1 MFTFFTNLR
10 LRHNSVRELSRLS
23 DRELEDIGVYRADIK
38 SVARFAAGTTHNE
51 ASATS
56 ASRPAS
62 ARVGGRRSVEQGR
75 LALQG

>member
-10 LRHNSVRELSRLS
+10 LRNKSLRELSRLS
-23 DRELEDIGVYRADIK
+23 DRALEDVGVYRSDIR
-38 SVARFAAGTTHNE
+38 SVARFAAGTTHDE

-56 ASRPAS
+56 AYLPAA
-62 ARVGGRRSVEQGR
+62 ARFGGRHSVEPGR

>member
-10 LRHNSVRELSRLS
+10 LRNKSVRELSRLS
-23 DRELEDIGVYRADIK
+23 DRELDDIGVHRADIK
-38 SVARFAAGTTHNE
+38 SVARFAAGTTHYE
-51 ASATS
+51 AGATS
-56 ASRPAS
+56 VSRPAS

>member
-10 LRHNSVRELSRLS
+10 LRNKSVRELSRLS
-23 DRELEDIGVYRADIK
+23 DRELEDIGVHRADIK
-38 SVARFAAGTTHNE
+38 SVARFAAGTTHDE
-51 ASATS
+51 AGATS
-56 ASRPAS
+56 VSRPAS